1 MLFKIFYFFLFP
13 PLQNGKEAI
22 KNIAVLFKDVHGV
35 AFTVIW
41 IAAATIHEKKKKIYD
56 TEIMMLITGTLGL
69 CGEPTKFYAYYIFAL
84 L

>member
-1 MLFKIFYFFLFP
+1 MFFKFFYFPL
-13 PLQNGKEAI
+13 LQNGKEAI
-22 KNIAVLFKDVHGV
+22 KNIDVHGV

-41 IAAATIHEKKKKIYD
+41 ITAAITHEKKKIDD
-56 TEIMMLITGTLGL
+56 TEIMILITGTLGH

>member
-1 MLFKIFYFFLFP
+1 MLCKNFYFFLFP

-41 IAAATIHEKKKKIYD
+41 IAAATIHEKKKSMILK
-56 TEIMMLITGTLGL
+56 L
-69 CGEPTKFYAYYIFAL
+69 
-84 L
+84 